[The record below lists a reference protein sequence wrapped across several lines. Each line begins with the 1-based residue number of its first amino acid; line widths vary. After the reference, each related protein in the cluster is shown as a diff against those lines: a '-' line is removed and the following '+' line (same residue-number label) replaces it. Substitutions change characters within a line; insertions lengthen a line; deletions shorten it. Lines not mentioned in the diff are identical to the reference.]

1 MSANIPKAAAEAAA
15 KGLAV
20 HKWPTAI
27 GVWESF
33 GQGMQD
39 DFLDQARAAL
49 EAAAPH
55 LLALARKQQAAIEA
69 ALALAEE
76 WRYKGEFGWGAWQ
89 EGHGPDP
96 EGYALDGASADLRAA
111 ITDALEATP

>member
-1 MSANIPKAAAEAAA
+1 MIPAEAVEAAA
-15 KGLAV
+15 RGLAR

-39 DFLDQARAAL
+39 DFRDQARAAL

-55 LLALARKQQAAIEA
+55 MREDKRGDGDYRPGWDDRKT
-69 ALALAEE
+69 LSSL
-76 WRYKGEFGWGAWQ
+76 WQ
-89 EGHGPDP
+89 EHAPLPD
-96 EGYALDGASADLRAA
+96 EGLSERVYEALIEVAA
-111 ITDALEATP
+111 WGYQQRKDEEL